1 MKPVLHDQSGNDGDA
16 SLYAV
21 ADPEWVKWGRHWNQC
36 LSGRLEG
43 VRRKGVDEST
53 ELAQLPD
60 DLLERE
66 CVAGKMKHLLDWN

>member
-1 MKPVLHDQSGNDGDA
+1 MGQVG
-16 SLYAV
+16 
-21 ADPEWVKWGRHWNQC
+21 ET
-36 LSGRLEG
+36 LESMPLGKAGG

-53 ELAQLPD
+53 ELAQLLD